1 MDRCEAC
8 LKSQIPLNDTSELT
22 KQKETHR
29 LMVASGKG
37 KLGSLGLSRTHCY
50 ILNG

>member
-22 KQKETHR
+22 KEKETDLQKE
-29 LMVASGKG
+29 LMVAGGQEEGFRKG
-37 KLGSLGLSRTHCY
+37 
-50 ILNG
+50 